1 MNNLTVPM
9 WVAILTILVVFAYI
23 LLRRTE
29 KPRKRPNIKCASSE
43 DDRMNDQIR
52 RNVERMEEYE
62 ESRRDYVGG
71 LEYTEKTPF
80 FMWHL

>member
-1 MNNLTVPM
+1 MNNFTVPM
-9 WVAILTILVVFAYI
+9 WVAILTILAVFACI

-29 KPRKRPNIKCASSE
+29 RPRKRPNIKCASKQ
-43 DDRMNDQIR
+43 DRMNYQIR